1 MFSLFNATKSM
12 SDFAA
17 QLELACEHLSKHD
30 TQLRTIIQQAG
41 PCKLRPSRKY
51 FGDLISSIIGQQLS
65 GKAAQSILSKV
76 KALYDGKLPEAQAL
90 FDTPDEHLRAAGVSP
105 QKLGYLKDL
114 CEHVLA
120 GKLKLSS
127 VSKLGDAE
135 IVGALT
141 AVKGIGEWTA
151 HMFLM
156 FSLGRLDV
164 LAVGDLGVRKGMQK
178 VYRLFELPKP
188 DEMIALAESKYWSP
202 YRSVACWYMWRAIE

>member
-1 MFSLFNATKSM
+1 M
-12 SDFAA
+12 
-17 QLELACEHLSKHD
+17 
-30 TQLRTIIQQAG
+30 
-41 PCKLRPSRKY
+41 
-51 FGDLISSIIGQQLS
+51 
-65 GKAAQSILSKV
+65 
-76 KALYDGKLPEAQAL
+76 
-90 FDTPDEHLRAAGVSP
+90 SP

-135 IVGALT
+135 IVRALT

-188 DEMIALAESKYWSP
+188 DEMIALAESKCWSP